1 MPAIVDRP
9 QDRSKG
15 ELSTGNRKQTFRMID
30 PRRLRVLQA
39 VATGGS
45 VAAAAQA
52 LHLTPPAVSQQLRA
66 LEGRLAPASSTVPA
80 GRRR

>member
-1 MPAIVDRP
+1 MPDDLLLQSGTMPAIVDRP
-9 QDRSKG
+9 QGRSKG

-45 VAAAAQA
+45 VAG
-52 LHLTPPAVSQQLRA
+52 LR
-66 LEGRLAPASSTVPA
+66 RHCT
-80 GRRR
+80 

>member
-1 MPAIVDRP
+1 
-9 QDRSKG
+9 
-15 ELSTGNRKQTFRMID
+15 MID

-52 LHLTPPAVSQQLRA
+52 LHLTPPAVSQQLRTRTGDW
-66 LEGRLAPASSTVPA
+66 LQPH
-80 GRRR
+80 